1 MKRVAFCTFGC
12 KMNFHETAYM
22 EEQFRKRGYEI
33 VDFSEKADI
42 YVVNTCTVTS
52 VADAKSRKALRKAK
66 HRNPEALVVATGC
79 YSEVYPFDVEGVKE
93 VDLITGNVEKFQ
105 IVDIIEKR
113 LKGEVPRLYL
123 KGVWK
128 EKRFYPLTIRH
139 YEG

>member
-1 MKRVAFCTFGC
+1 
-12 KMNFHETAYM
+12 MNFHETAYM

-105 IVDIIEKR
+105 IVDIVEKR
-113 LKGEVPRLYL
+113 
-123 KGVWK
+123 
-128 EKRFYPLTIRH
+128 
-139 YEG
+139 